1 MPLTSLGEGGGS
13 KKDSWKPLCTNKKQK
28 KDLAASNV
36 SIFGGG
42 GSSARREAEFSKLEE
57 SREESLSSCPLWAS
71 LKEGGGAVLPRAA
84 WRPLPSTCSGGRGGG
99 GATGQVGGLGRSC
112 SAPGPEVCAK
122 LRQFLGRHFNCGFQQ
137 DRGPLAALRVGVGGR
152 ESRLP
157 FLSRLFPPLPRY
169 PPPPPP
175 PSPFGVGG
183 GLFSGLF
190 PQGLP
195 GSSHPVGGGC
205 LCRRSRAGGS
215 PLA

>member
-99 GATGQVGGLGRSC
+99 RCDRAGWGTGTELQR
-112 SAPGPEVCAK
+112 ARA
-122 LRQFLGRHFNCGFQQ
+122 
-137 DRGPLAALRVGVGGR
+137 RGVRKI
-152 ESRLP
+152 ETI
-157 FLSRLFPPLPRY
+157 PR
-169 PPPPPP
+169 
-175 PSPFGVGG
+175 SPF
-183 GLFSGLF
+183 
-190 PQGLP
+190 
-195 GSSHPVGGGC
+195 
-205 LCRRSRAGGS
+205 
-215 PLA
+215 

>member
-13 KKDSWKPLCTNKKQK
+13 EKDSWKPLCTNKKQK
-28 KDLAASNV
+28 RTWQLPMCQYLGE
-36 SIFGGG
+36 GGAQPAG
-42 GSSARREAEFSKLEE
+42 RQFSKLEE
-57 SREESLSSCPLWAS
+57 SGEESWSSCPLWAS

-84 WRPLPSTCSGGRGGG
+84 WRPLPSTCSGGGGG

-122 LRQFLGRHFNCGFQQ
+122 LRQFLGRHFNCGFQH
-137 DRGPLAALRVGVGGR
+137 DRGPLAALRVGVGGSR
-152 ESRLP
+152 AFHFFLAFSRLS
-157 FLSRLFPPLPRY
+157 LGTH
-169 PPPPPP
+169 PP
-175 PSPFGVGG
+175 PSPLGVGG

>member
-169 PPPPPP
+169 PPPRPRP
-175 PSPFGVGG
+175 
-183 GLFSGLF
+183 
-190 PQGLP
+190 
-195 GSSHPVGGGC
+195 H
-205 LCRRSRAGGS
+205 
-215 PLA
+215 PLASEEDFSLACSRRGCPGHPTR